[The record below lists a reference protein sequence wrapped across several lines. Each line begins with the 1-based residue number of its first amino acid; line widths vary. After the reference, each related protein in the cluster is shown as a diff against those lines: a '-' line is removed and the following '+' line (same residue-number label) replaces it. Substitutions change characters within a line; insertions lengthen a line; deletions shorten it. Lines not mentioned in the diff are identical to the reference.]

1 MEMMEVV
8 EAESVTGAGSGMVEI
23 VMVRGTTEG
32 RLRMSLRLVP
42 VMVRSDQV
50 ARRSGRAS

>member
-42 VMVRSDQV
+42 VMVRSDQI